1 MVWADAREPNAR
13 AHVLPGGGA
22 DLGKTLLSAAA
33 HVVLATLA
41 VVARLKR
48 HAMVL
53 VVLGSIQTRVPH
65 NVKDARG
72 GSSSRKRGKRIAR
85 DAHLVALRQPA
96 GLLLAQRVHPADVL
110 YQAPNNARDA

>member
-13 AHVLPGGGA
+13 AHVLLGGGA
-22 DLGKTLLSAAA
+22 DRGQTLLSAAA

-72 GSSSRKRGKRIAR
+72 GNSSRIQGKRIAR
-85 DAHLVALRQPA
+85 DAHLGALRQPA
-96 GLLLAQRVHPADVL
+96 ELLPAQRVHQGGAL
-110 YQAPNNARDA
+110 NQAANDA